1 VSGVDP
7 GPPRDEAAGEPESAP
22 DPPVVAGEHGA
33 GESAPLDGRV
43 DEPVIGLEDGP
54 TELEGHRPQDSEPG
68 EGQPEAGSAPS
79 QRSWR
84 HNPLVELVL
93 ILAVAF
99 GLAYVIQ
106 AYVVRPYKIPS
117 ASMEPTLE
125 VGDMVLVNRFI
136 YHFENPHRG
145 DIIVFHPP
153 GVGDEAVKGD
163 TTEASVNYIKRVVGL
178 PGETVQILHGQVLIC
193 QRPHVGCYVLHEP
206 YLDQAENQDTGN
218 FGPYVVPQGDYFVMG
233 DNRDDSLD
241 SRFWGPV
248 PRRNIIGEAFLIYWP
263 LDRLG
268 FL

>member
-7 GPPRDEAAGEPESAP
+7 GPPPDEAAGEPEPAP
-22 DPPVVAGEHGA
+22 EPPVTGEHGV
-33 GESAPLDGRV
+33 GDPAPPDGRV
-43 DEPVIGLEDGP
+43 DEPVTGLEDSP
-54 TELEGHRPQDSEPG
+54 VEPEGAGPQDSEPG
-68 EGQPEAGSAPS
+68 EGQAEPAPPR
-79 QRSWR
+79 RSWR

-99 GLAYVIQ
+99 GLAYLIQ

-117 ASMEPTLE
+117 ASMEPALE

-136 YHFENPHRG
+136 YQFENPHRG

-153 GVGDEAVKGD
+153 GVGAEAVKGD
-163 TTEASVNYIKRVVGL
+163 TTQASVNYIKRIVGL

-193 QRPHVGCYVLHEP
+193 KRPHVGCYVLHEA
-206 YLDQAENQDTGN
+206 YLDQAENRDTGN

>member
-1 VSGVDP
+1 MSGVDP
-7 GPPRDEAAGEPESAP
+7 GPPHDAGAVEPEQQPSPPVQGEDEVAAVDPAVANGAAAAPQMPAEASSDGEPPASTP
-22 DPPVVAGEHGA
+22 
-33 GESAPLDGRV
+33 R
-43 DEPVIGLEDGP
+43 
-54 TELEGHRPQDSEPG
+54 RR
-68 EGQPEAGSAPS
+68 
-79 QRSWR
+79 RSFR
-84 HNPLVELVL
+84 HNPLVELVV

-117 ASMEPTLE
+117 ASMEQTLE
-125 VGDMVLVNRFI
+125 IGDMVLVNRFI

-153 GVGDEAVKGD
+153 GVGDQAIRGD
-163 TTEASVNYIKRVVGL
+163 PNEASVNYIKRVIGL
-178 PGETVQILHGQVLIC
+178 PGETVQIVAGRVLIC
-193 QRPHVGCYVLHEP
+193 KHPHVGCVTLHEP
-206 YLDQAENQDTGN
+206 YLDPADNRDTGN
-218 FGPYVVPQGDYFVMG
+218 FGPYVVPKNDYFVMG

-263 LDRLG
+263 LSRIG

>member
-7 GPPRDEAAGEPESAP
+7 GPPRDPAAVEPEPEPPVAAGGAAAPADPESLN
-22 DPPVVAGEHGA
+22 GA
-33 GESAPLDGRV
+33 GQPTPPAPPPAR
-43 DEPVIGLEDGP
+43 
-54 TELEGHRPQDSEPG
+54 R
-68 EGQPEAGSAPS
+68 
-79 QRSWR
+79 RWR
-84 HNPLVELVL
+84 HNPLVELVV

-136 YHFENPHRG
+136 YDFESPHRG

-153 GVGDEAVKGD
+153 GIGDQAIRGD
-163 TTEASVNYIKRVVGL
+163 TSEASVNYIKRVIGL
-178 PGETVQILHGQVLIC
+178 PGETVQILHGQVRIC
-193 QRPHVGCYVLHEP
+193 EHPRVGCFFLHEP
-206 YLDQAENQDTGN
+206 YLSAADNRDTGN
-218 FGPYVVPQGDYFVMG
+218 FGPYLVPKNDYFVMG

-263 LDRLG
+263 LPRLG